1 MNPPAPSSERI
12 ERPVHPV
19 RLAALLALLAMFG
32 PFTIDAFFPAFN
44 AVAAELR
51 ASPWAMQQ
59 TISIYLLA
67 YAVMSL
73 FHGPMS
79 DAYGRR
85 RVVLWGVLVY
95 TIASVA
101 CALVQTI
108 EQLLAMRALQGA
120 ATGAGMIVGRAIM
133 RDLYDGAAAQK
144 VMSLVSL
151 FFGVAP
157 AIAPIIGGI
166 VFSLAD
172 WRAVFW
178 FLAVYGVLLWWLC
191 VRVLPETHPP
201 SRRTRFRPR
210 PLFEVYRKIATD
222 GRFVLLV
229 LSSGF
234 NFGATFLYISS
245 APAFIET
252 ILGLGTLGY
261 PWFFVPMIL
270 GMMSGAALSN
280 RLAGVMLPRRQV
292 MLGFALMGVATIAS
306 LVYNL
311 WVERPGV
318 PWVMLPIMLNSVG
331 IAMVFP
337 VLTIKMLDRY
347 PGNRGAAASV
357 QAFLWG
363 VFTSAIAAFLS
374 PALSHSHISLA
385 LGASVLVA
393 SGFGCWTWYARLTP
407 VPAAERDPH
416 QVVEEPVEP

>member
-1 MNPPAPSSERI
+1 LNTLAPSSERNL
-12 ERPVHPV
+12 HPV

-44 AVAAELR
+44 AVAADLR

-85 RVVLWGVLVY
+85 RVVLWGVVVY
-95 TIASVA
+95 TLASVA

-120 ATGAGMIVGRAIM
+120 ATGAGMIVGRAIV

-144 VMSLVSL
+144 VMSMVSL

-157 AIAPIIGGI
+157 AIAPIVGGI

-178 FLAVYGVLLWWLC
+178 FLALYGALLWWLC
-191 VRVLPETHPP
+191 LRVLPETHPP
-201 SRRTRFRPR
+201 VRRTSFRPR
-210 PLFEVYRKIATD
+210 PLFEVYRTIGTD
-222 GRFVLLV
+222 LRFVLLV
-229 LSSGF
+229 LITGF

-292 MLGFALMGVATIAS
+292 TLGFILMGIATVAS
-306 LVYNL
+306 LAYNL
-311 WVERPGV
+311 LVERPSV
-318 PWVMLPIMLNSVG
+318 PWVVLPIMLNAVG
-331 IAMVFP
+331 IALIFP

-347 PGNRGAAASV
+347 PANRGAAASV

-363 VFTSAIAAFLS
+363 MFTSAIAAFLS
-374 PALSHSHISLA
+374 PALSHGHAPLA
-385 LGASVLVA
+385 LGAAGLVLG
-393 SGFGCWTWYARLTP
+393 GFGCWWWYTRLSP
-407 VPAAERDPH
+407 PSGAELDPH
-416 QVVEEPVEP
+416 RVVEEAIVAQ